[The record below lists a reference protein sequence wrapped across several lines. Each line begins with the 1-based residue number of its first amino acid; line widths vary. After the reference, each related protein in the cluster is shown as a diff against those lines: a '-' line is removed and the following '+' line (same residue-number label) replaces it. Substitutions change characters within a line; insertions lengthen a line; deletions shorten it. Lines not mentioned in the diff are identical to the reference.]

1 MIVHRYYIIFKS
13 LWRKSRIVW
22 IVFSLAVITFL
33 YYQRFQSKWRV
44 LQGTC
49 SESRLRVSKQ
59 LNIFVYSPGFSQN
72 CGGCTVLHY
81 LVDRVNVWF
90 DDQLVTAYIVPMG
103 YPAQRDIVVNSAYKT
118 PVIPEWIDIQDGF
131 VIYPEIIFGNP
142 LGVESEK
149 IIRWILYFPGVHGGP
164 PASNYSTH
172 ETIVCYSMGIC
183 QDFTPSHSVSL
194 LKITDYGL
202 DMLRYLPSGH
212 CRKGTLVH
220 HKKRKWKSGQVQD
233 VPKIDGEPLNNTIT
247 KFDRLVLFSRAE
259 KFITT
264 DPATFLSVEAA
275 AAGCLSIVEPLEN
288 VSRDEWLR
296 TAYSAADLKYGIAY
310 GEKEIPYAIKTL
322 PLVLRNLV
330 EQQANQRK
338 RLEQFLSMLVERL

>member
-1 MIVHRYYIIFKS
+1 MQS
-13 LWRKSRIVW
+13 LWRKSRIIW
-22 IVFSLAVITFL
+22 IVFLLVIIICL
-33 YYQRFQSKWRV
+33 YYQRFQPKWT
-44 LQGTC
+44 LPQGTC
-49 SESRLRVSKQ
+49 SESKFKVSKQ
-59 LNIFVYSPGFSQN
+59 LNIFVYSPGFSEN

-103 YPAQRDIVVNSAYKT
+103 YPAKQDIVVNSAYKT
-118 PVIPEWIDIQDGF
+118 PVIPEWIDIQDGY
-131 VIYPEIIFGNP
+131 VIYPEIVSGNP
-142 LGVESEK
+142 LGVKSEN

-164 PASNYSTH
+164 PASAYSTD

-183 QDFTPSHSVSL
+183 QDFTPSHRISL
-194 LKITDYGL
+194 LKISDYGL
-202 DMLRYLPSGH
+202 DMLRHLPSGH
-212 CRKGTLVH
+212 SRSGTLVH

-233 VPKIDGEPLNNTIT
+233 TPEIDGEPLNNTIT

-288 VSRDEWLR
+288 VTRDEWLR
-296 TAYSAADLKYGIAY
+296 TSYSAADLKYGIAY
-310 GEKEIPYAIKTL
+310 GEEEIPHAQKTL
-322 PLVLRNLV
+322 PLVVGNLV

-338 RLEQFLSMLVERL
+338 HVEQFLSMLVERL